1 MYAPYLLVTF
11 PWFWPESIHHQ
22 LFQQIRSASSV
33 PVCLTWPYTSTPTT
47 LPRRNH
53 WGCPKNTETPKN
65 PRVNHHFFLIK
76 CFCFLDIIYI
86 LHQSHSDC
94 ISWWVKRGLK
104 GGLLVTCLSF
114 FVFKM
119 VSRIWQTVKCHKNLV
134 LPFLFESH
142 SFQRW
147 LCCNMSLRRFT
158 SWSSSL
164 AQRSAVWPVEPVH
177 PPLF

>member
-1 MYAPYLLVTF
+1 MVREYP
-11 PWFWPESIHHQ
+11 P
-22 LFQQIRSASSV
+22 SAVSTDSLGSV

-47 LPRRNH
+47 LPRRNQ
-53 WGCPKNTETPKN
+53 WGCPKITESPKN

-76 CFCFLDIIYI
+76 CFCFLDIYIYYTYIYI

-119 VSRIWQTVKCHKNLV
+119 VSMTNCKMSQESGASLSVREPLIPTLV
-134 LPFLFESH
+134 VLQHVASQIHILV
-142 SFQRW
+142 W
-147 LCCNMSLRRFT
+147 LRDPQSGQ
-158 SWSSSL
+158 SSQYIHQIL
-164 AQRSAVWPVEPVH
+164 TG
-177 PPLF
+177 